1 MASAAT
7 PEEPP
12 EEPPTKKISN
22 DFNLCLKCQGE
33 MRINADNQMNYP
45 KRESYQKFIEYT
57 KERAGYGNPD
67 FVLLNQRLHGLS
79 AEMLEQ
85 NRAVWHRACYS
96 EVTHRVH
103 TDRDKNRYQKALS
116 AKNSSLL
123 FYNKEGGRPLSTNA
137 TVSGDSSFT
146 DTVSRTLTRSLVS
159 SFNRELGF
167 YCQDIKHE
175 KKHARAGLNPEPIHL
190 CTSSNIGRSI
200 QEVVNK
206 SDNELWKLNMTE
218 MLVERDFLSRDIR
231 YHKSCHTMHWQH
243 YVQQSQKP
251 SMQGANADENT
262 VAFISADIEFI
273 AELQDRINRD
283 DIITVTEVAELY
295 TNMMTDHGIHNE
307 QINRKV
313 LLEKVQQNITN
324 VAITDARGRKP
335 AVIHSKEAGRSAID
349 QAIEERDIRTE
360 MSTIYRCSK
369 IIRQAIL
376 RSRKDDPWIFDGSL
390 VGCSETGVPNE
401 LVTLTRWIL
410 QGAKAATNETRTTQ
424 LHNSCLILSHS
435 IVQACK
441 TDRQVTLTPVSSES
455 TFHSMFET
463 PYAVGLSLYTYHHFR
478 SQKAISLLNKCGA
491 GVSYDRV
498 IKICNTIANVISQ
511 NIKEYGVYV
520 PPGLLCNRRIRASFD
535 NIDKKVDTPDGKGS
549 FHGTA
554 LAVYQRCGQSA
565 TVVNPV
571 IINSENLTSEGLQD
585 VPPTVVRMV
594 ACRIEGNPKPK
605 TSPHYTRYK
614 IGKYDEIYSRSQ
626 TIDIGWMIARFLN
639 RPHICEL
646 NSETPLGD
654 EDISEEPTA
663 DRLDEKQPIPVWSA
677 YNSVVQTPL
686 NVDAPAVGDQAF
698 GLPIIN
704 APAHEW
710 STLVTALDQLSRV
723 NELVSGP
730 ETKLVASMDMDLY
743 KRALKLEYLD
753 PQYKNKWVLCPGA
766 FHTVLCA
773 LRCLGKTIEGSG
785 LDEAW
790 QEADMYSSVTVSQI
804 INGNHYNRALQAHQI
819 TLQALFD
826 LWFTAFLEEHPAVC
840 DSIKSAAE
848 DFADACRKNQDI
860 PTTHQTF
867 LAKLDS
873 LNIEKQLHQ
882 FDAAHDKDPMH
893 KWTRM
898 YMNQVMVLLQ
908 FQRATREGNWF
919 LYLAALE
926 KLCVYFFA
934 YNRLDYAQNIPEYIA
949 RMHELQSSDPYI
961 WQEFVDGDF
970 TVNTNAGI
978 PFTRIGVDQ
987 AMEHLNKN
995 TKGQGGIS
1003 GITSY
1008 PKTLL
1013 KYCLTAPELAR
1024 LATEMEHLSTVPNK
1038 TVGQQ
1043 HHCLSQAKV
1052 RRQEY
1057 AIAQLKRVLVKC
1069 NIFHVSSSE
1078 SDSQSDSMT
1087 SDMYK
1092 LLSKE
1097 ILPANVRDSILS
1109 TVQVGQAAYLRFIEE
1124 RLTGNDNLWAKM
1136 TKVKLLS
1143 WSTSAKEIKLK
1154 VGSEVMTMKAATSLF
1169 ARTLVIARSSRDD
1182 IDLEEVIGTHEF
1194 AYTNR
1199 VLMEPDGSIHHTTD
1213 KSTVIHLLE
1222 EMVKVDG
1229 EIFQET
1235 IHITENDSYC
1245 LIVDGMA
1252 VLQELMAVKNFKNC
1266 KDLGTSYVQLIDS
1279 KSLGYYQVR
1288 VIFDNYTKA
1297 NSLKEG
1303 TRERRRGKSKGI
1315 RSYKVE
1321 HSTVIRD
1328 KNTFLSSNSTKDSL
1342 TMYLAQ
1348 QLIDGSTLNNLV
1360 TVTCRGV
1367 MTNSNCSV
1375 MTGVSTQEEADT
1387 LMIMH
1392 AVEVAKTGLR
1402 IHIYSQDTDVLLL
1415 ALRRVQQL
1423 GTEPAIIMGTKER
1436 RRKVHL
1442 QPIYDKLGPDK
1453 AAALINWHALT
1464 GCDTT
1469 GHIQGKGKKG
1479 CFTAFLASSSTVI
1492 AALNGLG
1499 EGPEPSDEVVKGCE
1513 EFLCSLF
1520 CPKRLH
1526 ITQANNLRWH
1536 LFKQLKTDQGVDK
1549 LPPTHGAWLE
1559 HTRRAHAQANVWL
1572 QDLVQDPVIVD
1583 PLQLGWQQ
1591 VDGRLLPVLSKQAP
1605 APEAVL
1611 QLIRCNCASPNNTC
1625 SNRCSCRNHN
1635 LACTELCRCGGDDE
1649 ICRNTQSTADGQDEE
1664 DEEDD

>member
-103 TDRDKNRYQKALS
+103 TDRD
-116 AKNSSLL
+116 
-123 FYNKEGGRPLSTNA
+123 
-137 TVSGDSSFT
+137 
-146 DTVSRTLTRSLVS
+146 
-159 SFNRELGF
+159 
-167 YCQDIKHE
+167 
-175 KKHARAGLNPEPIHL
+175 
-190 CTSSNIGRSI
+190 
-200 QEVVNK
+200 
-206 SDNELWKLNMTE
+206 
-218 MLVERDFLSRDIR
+218 
-231 YHKSCHTMHWQH
+231 
-243 YVQQSQKP
+243 
-251 SMQGANADENT
+251 
-262 VAFISADIEFI
+262 
-273 AELQDRINRD
+273 
-283 DIITVTEVAELY
+283 
-295 TNMMTDHGIHNE
+295 
-307 QINRKV
+307 
-313 LLEKVQQNITN
+313 
-324 VAITDARGRKP
+324 
-335 AVIHSKEAGRSAID
+335 
-349 QAIEERDIRTE
+349 
-360 MSTIYRCSK
+360 
-369 IIRQAIL
+369 
-376 RSRKDDPWIFDGSL
+376 
-390 VGCSETGVPNE
+390 
-401 LVTLTRWIL
+401 
-410 QGAKAATNETRTTQ
+410 
-424 LHNSCLILSHS
+424 
-435 IVQACK
+435 
-441 TDRQVTLTPVSSES
+441 
-455 TFHSMFET
+455 
-463 PYAVGLSLYTYHHFR
+463 
-478 SQKAISLLNKCGA
+478 
-491 GVSYDRV
+491 
-498 IKICNTIANVISQ
+498 
-511 NIKEYGVYV
+511 
-520 PPGLLCNRRIRASFD
+520 
-535 NIDKKVDTPDGKGS
+535 
-549 FHGTA
+549 
-554 LAVYQRCGQSA
+554 
-565 TVVNPV
+565 
-571 IINSENLTSEGLQD
+571 
-585 VPPTVVRMV
+585 
-594 ACRIEGNPKPK
+594 
-605 TSPHYTRYK
+605 
-614 IGKYDEIYSRSQ
+614 
-626 TIDIGWMIARFLN
+626 
-639 RPHICEL
+639 
-646 NSETPLGD
+646 
-654 EDISEEPTA
+654 
-663 DRLDEKQPIPVWSA
+663 
-677 YNSVVQTPL
+677 
-686 NVDAPAVGDQAF
+686 
-698 GLPIIN
+698 
-704 APAHEW
+704 
-710 STLVTALDQLSRV
+710 
-723 NELVSGP
+723 
-730 ETKLVASMDMDLY
+730 
-743 KRALKLEYLD
+743 
-753 PQYKNKWVLCPGA
+753 
-766 FHTVLCA
+766 
-773 LRCLGKTIEGSG
+773 
-785 LDEAW
+785 
-790 QEADMYSSVTVSQI
+790 
-804 INGNHYNRALQAHQI
+804 
-819 TLQALFD
+819 
-826 LWFTAFLEEHPAVC
+826 
-840 DSIKSAAE
+840 
-848 DFADACRKNQDI
+848 
-860 PTTHQTF
+860 
-867 LAKLDS
+867 
-873 LNIEKQLHQ
+873 
-882 FDAAHDKDPMH
+882 
-893 KWTRM
+893 
-898 YMNQVMVLLQ
+898 
-908 FQRATREGNWF
+908 
-919 LYLAALE
+919 
-926 KLCVYFFA
+926 
-934 YNRLDYAQNIPEYIA
+934 
-949 RMHELQSSDPYI
+949 
-961 WQEFVDGDF
+961 
-970 TVNTNAGI
+970 
-978 PFTRIGVDQ
+978 
-987 AMEHLNKN
+987 
-995 TKGQGGIS
+995 
-1003 GITSY
+1003 
-1008 PKTLL
+1008 

-1154 VGSEVMTMKAATSLF
+1154 VGSEVMTMKATTSLF
-1169 ARTLVIARSSRDD
+1169 ARMLVIARSSRDD

-1303 TRERRRGKSKGI
+1303 TRERRRGNSKGI

-1526 ITQANNLRWH
+1526 ITQANNLEM
-1536 LFKQLKTDQGVDK
+1536 
-1549 LPPTHGAWLE
+1549 A
-1559 HTRRAHAQANVWL
+1559 
-1572 QDLVQDPVIVD
+1572 
-1583 PLQLGWQQ
+1583 PLQTTE
-1591 VDGRLLPVLSKQAP
+1591 DGSRSGQTTTNPWCLVRTHQA
-1605 APEAVL
+1605 
-1611 QLIRCNCASPNNTC
+1611 STC
-1625 SNRCSCRNHN
+1625 TS
-1635 LACTELCRCGGDDE
+1635 
-1649 ICRNTQSTADGQDEE
+1649 
-1664 DEEDD
+1664 